1 MIEVLLSIFFR
12 WRTSQQK
19 LFKRERKLQGYI
31 YNSCRG
37 FRPLGSRVIALSIK
51 CDSLALRTKSCE
63 EWIFS
68 SEINCMETVVGLE
81 LMLVLSTGRL
91 SLRHRSLSVFSSLYT
106 QYVTHFSWT
115 PKKERSLESGLSQS
129 PSSELIW
136 RETKVDLSRL
146 SPSLGRYSS
155 LRSLRW
161 CYTGR
166 FPWRFLVQHSAQC
179 WNNVVTIRS
188 NVATMLRIVS
198 CYITFKKLVGRLV
211 ASLPRKQQ

>member
-1 MIEVLLSIFFR
+1 MIELLLSIFFR

-19 LFKRERKLQGYI
+19 LFKRERKLQGYR
-31 YNSCRG
+31 YNSSWG
-37 FRPLGSRVIALSIK
+37 FRPLGSRVMALSIK

-146 SPSLGRYSS
+146 SPSLGRFAAYSS

-166 FPWRFLVQHSAQC
+166 FPWRFLVQHSAAMLEQC
-179 WNNVVTIRS
+179 CDHSKQCRNNVA
-188 NVATMLRIVS
+188 N
-198 CYITFKKLVGRLV
+198 RLV
-211 ASLPRKQQ
+211 LHHL